1 MYVAWTTV
9 SQRTEAESL
18 AQTSVVRGFAACV
31 QIEGPV
37 ASHYIWQGR
46 SERTEEFRLMFKCT
60 AAQLSALETFVLA
73 QHPYETPEWI
83 AVEASRV
90 GEKYLSWAIANPTNL
105 PFTNSQPSL

>member
-1 MYVAWTTV
+1 VYVAWTTV
-9 SQRTEAESL
+9 SQRPEAESL
-18 AQTSVVRGFAACV
+18 AQTAVGRGLAACV
-31 QIEGPV
+31 QIEGPI

-60 AAQLSALETFVLA
+60 ADQLPALETFVLA

-90 GEKYLSWAIANPTNL
+90 GEKYLSWAMANPTNL